1 MFEKGLAHTI
11 VSCPDIAQE
20 VRWKM
25 IASLLPNR
33 SPEEIGRRYDKLI
46 SDVKSIESGQNVTVT
61 YVHYLN
67 SSHSNTKTHSLSLT
81 HRYKISTKDTEP
93 IVKKDDEGW
102 IKNKLQ
108 KAQQK
113 HSKGK

>member
-33 SPEEIGRRYDKLI
+33 SPEEIGKRYDKLI

-61 YVHYLN
+61 YVYYLN
-67 SSHSNTKTHSLSLT
+67 SSHSNT
-81 HRYKISTKDTEP
+81 
-93 IVKKDDEGW
+93 
-102 IKNKLQ
+102 N
-108 KAQQK
+108 
-113 HSKGK
+113 